1 MGTSHTR
8 RLGLTQQ
15 PATRAETTLNE
26 LPNNRTRKQSK
37 QSNALC
43 ASDNVVRWSRGIG
56 YFQFNVWAIKMRFN
70 RYRLYRNER
79 GVSALE
85 FAIISP
91 VLLTILLGIFQFGIA
106 MNDYLVLTNAAGKGA
121 LTIALGRGTT
131 TPYTATTAAIS
142 AAAPNLTA
150 ASIATTVTI
159 NGTAC
164 STDSAC
170 TTALVAGVSAV
181 VRTTYPCN
189 LTVMGINYAPHGCT
203 LSAQTAQLVQ

>member
-1 MGTSHTR
+1 
-8 RLGLTQQ
+8 
-15 PATRAETTLNE
+15 
-26 LPNNRTRKQSK
+26 
-37 QSNALC
+37 
-43 ASDNVVRWSRGIG
+43 VVSVNW
-56 YFQFNVWAIKMRFN
+56 YFQINVWAIQLRFN
-70 RYRLYRNER
+70 FQRLYGNER

-106 MNDYLVLTNAAGKGA
+106 MNDYLVLTNAAAKGA
-121 LTIALGRGTT
+121 LTIALSRGTT
-131 TPYTATTAAIS
+131 TPYTTTTSAIS

-181 VRTTYPCN
+181 VRTTYPCK
-189 LTVMGINYAPHGCT
+189 LTVMGINYAPSGCT

>member
-1 MGTSHTR
+1 MRGR
-8 RLGLTQQ
+8 
-15 PATRAETTLNE
+15 
-26 LPNNRTRKQSK
+26 SK
-37 QSNALC
+37 CVST
-43 ASDNVVRWSRGIG
+43 VH
-56 YFQFNVWAIKMRFN
+56 
-70 RYRLYRNER
+70 RLYGNER

-121 LTIALGRGTT
+121 LTIALSRGTA

-189 LTVMGINYAPHGCT
+189 LTVMGINYAPSGCSLT
-203 LSAQTAQLVQ
+203 AQTAQLVQ